1 MATNIQLN
9 YRTLTSNNSDSDS
22 DSNEEDVE
30 EDVEE
35 DEDELDEDEL
45 IQPLA
50 NLKVKEV
57 KKVKDIDNKSNINK
71 AAELFLQMKYFKNQ
85 AAVSGKFHKKHEEAV
100 ADVLIQSGFN
110 KFKPEKKLTQKIV
123 ANWMNVPINS
133 IQFPVG
139 CFIEQP
145 LGSNNSP
152 DFLVKISENFIL
164 PIEAKSAKSMKPL
177 YNSGSIKSDY
187 LYVFSSEKLNK
198 TTIFK
203 GSYIITVEQD
213 KLIEEHIKKSR
224 SMDEELNK
232 QLALYDTNMR
242 GISYYTRPMIGQ
254 KGKAKY
260 TDYFGHENRKEVED
274 KTVGWIKGVAP
285 F

>member
-9 YRTLTSNNSDSDS
+9 YRTSNANNSDSD
-22 DSNEEDVE
+22 EEDVY
-30 EDVEE
+30 E

-45 IQPLA
+45 IQALA
-50 NLKVKEV
+50 NLEVKEV
-57 KKVKDIDNKSNINK
+57 NKDKNIIDIDNKSNINK
-71 AAELFLQMKYFKNQ
+71 ATELFLQMKYFKNQ

-123 ANWMNVPINS
+123 ANWMNDPINS
-133 IQFPVG
+133 TQFPIG

-164 PIEAKSAKSMKPL
+164 PIEAKSAKLMKPL
-177 YNSGSIKSDY
+177 YNSGGIKSDY

-198 TTIFK
+198 TTIYK
-203 GSYIITVEQD
+203 GEYIITVEQN
-213 KLIEEHIKKSR
+213 KLIEEHIKKAKL
-224 SMDEELNK
+224 MDEELNK

-242 GISYYTRPMIGQ
+242 GIFYYTRPMIGQ
-254 KGKAKY
+254 KGEAKY
-260 TDYFGHENRKEVED
+260 TDYFAHENRKEVED